1 MLKVIKPAI
10 QYLKSRILRPC
21 TSNTPRAP
29 LTNAK
34 AKLSA
39 VSSELS
45 AAVTSADKNNFYHN
59 IELQLIWQN
68 VSREEYIRQIDSV

>member
-1 MLKVIKPAI
+1 
-10 QYLKSRILRPC
+10 
-21 TSNTPRAP
+21 

-68 VSREEYIRQIDSV
+68 VSRDEYIRQIDSI

>member
-1 MLKVIKPAI
+1 
-10 QYLKSRILRPC
+10 
-21 TSNTPRAP
+21 

-45 AAVTSADKNNFYHN
+45 VAVTSADKNKSYHR
-59 IELQLIWQN
+59 IILQLIWQN
-68 VSREEYIRQIDSV
+68 VAREEYKTQIDSV